1 MTSKCCKNKK
11 VADEVAAEFVTQCV
25 TVCVTALNCCC
36 YLLLSLSMSGKRVF
50 KSVIRKFDE
59 TLISQS

>member
-1 MTSKCCKNKK
+1 MTSKCCKNKN
-11 VADEVAAEFVTQCV
+11 VADEAIAEFVTQCV
-25 TVCVTALNCCC
+25 TVSVTALNCCR